1 MKTKLINLIDFDKV
15 NILLE
20 GFNKSTG
27 FVTAILDLRGNVLSK
42 SGWRQVCTDFHRVHP
57 ETSKR
62 CTISD
67 TVLAGKMEEGE
78 KFHYYKCLNGLVDVA
93 VPIVIKGIHIANL
106 FTGQFF
112 FEEPDRAY
120 FAEQARK
127 FGFDEASY
135 FESLEKVPVIPIE
148 KVRDVMEF
156 LLNMTLMI
164 SEMTFQKLEQ
174 MELNTALQESEGRYR
189 SFVTA
194 SSDSVYRMSPDW
206 KIMYTLDGRGF
217 IADTEKPNANW
228 FQEYIPPTDQEQVMA
243 VIQQAIRT
251 KSIFE
256 LEHHVWRVDGAIG
269 WTFSRAIPRLDAH
282 GEIFEWFGAASD
294 ISERKQAEKALQQAK
309 EYAENLIATAN
320 VMIVGLDATGK
331 INVFNETAE
340 RITGYT
346 RADLAGK
353 NWFEILVPRN
363 KYPQVW
369 AEFERLLQGG
379 FPRTFENPILSKTG
393 EERQI
398 SWQNNELREDGQICG
413 TISFGIDI
421 TDQKRAEVKLQEQL
435 DELTRWQKVTL
446 GREERVQ
453 KLKDEVNE
461 LLALLN
467 KTARYK

>member
-1 MKTKLINLIDFDKV
+1 MKTKLINLIDFDTV

-27 FVTAILDLRGNVLSK
+27 FVTAILDLQGNVLSK

-135 FESLEKVPVIPIE
+135 FESLEKVPVIPKE

-164 SEMTFQKLEQ
+164 SEMTLQKLELL
-174 MELNTALQESEGRYR
+174 ELNKSLQSNREYNRALFTESPIGLALTTLEGLLVDANPAYCNTIGR
-189 SFVTA
+189 
-194 SSDSVYRMSPDW
+194 
-206 KIMYTLDGRGF
+206 TLDETLKLTYWQ
-217 IADTEKPNANW
+217 ITPESYQTQEQLQLKSLEEKGLYGPYEK
-228 FQEYIPPTDQEQVMA
+228 EYIHRNGHLVPV
-243 VIQQAIRT
+243 
-251 KSIFE
+251 
-256 LEHHVWRVDGAIG
+256 
-269 WTFSRAIPRLDAH
+269 RLQ
-282 GEIFEWFGAASD
+282 GKIIERNNQKYIWSSVED
-294 ISERKQAEKALQQAK
+294 ISERKHAEKALQQAK
-309 EYAENLIATAN
+309 EYAENLIETAN

-340 RITGYT
+340 RITGYS
-346 RADLAGK
+346 RADLLGK
-353 NWFEILVPRN
+353 NWFEILTPRN
-363 KYPQVW
+363 KYPEVW
-369 AEFERLLQGG
+369 AEFERLLSGG
-379 FPRTFENPILSKTG
+379 FPRTFENPILTKSG
-393 EERQI
+393 EECLI
-398 SWQNNELREDGQICG
+398 SWQNNELWEDGQICG